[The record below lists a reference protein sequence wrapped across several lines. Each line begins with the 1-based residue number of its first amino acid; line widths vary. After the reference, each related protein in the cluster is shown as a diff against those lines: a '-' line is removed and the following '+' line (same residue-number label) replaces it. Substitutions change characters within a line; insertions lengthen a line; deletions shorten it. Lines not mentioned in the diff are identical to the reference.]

1 MKFVCPKCSGPLS
14 EYEGTL
20 KCPLS
25 HSYDR
30 SRDGYYNLL
39 LNSGSGVH
47 GDNKEMLLS
56 RRNFLNTGAYLPL
69 ANEISDICSRYSD
82 KGSYIL
88 DAGCGEGYYTDMV
101 EKSCGGATV
110 YAFDISK
117 DGAKLTAKKN
127 KSLRVAV
134 ASSYDMPF
142 SDEEFDII
150 FNVFSPMALKET
162 HRVLKRGGKFI
173 IALPGKRHLFGLKK
187 EIYENPYENEPE
199 DTALEGFRLISKKEL
214 SYEKEFFTKEEV
226 SSLFMMTPY
235 AYRTKKEEREKAF
248 SLDYLKTEIEFIILV
263 YEKI

>member
-1 MKFVCPKCSGPLS
+1 MECTGS
-14 EYEGTL
+14 L
-20 KCPLS
+20 KCALS

-39 LNSGSGVH
+39 LNSSGGVH

-56 RRNFLNTGAYLPL
+56 RRNFLNTGAYRPL

-82 KGSYIL
+82 KDSYIL

-142 SDEEFDII
+142 SCEEFDVV
-150 FNVFSPMALKET
+150 FNVFSPMALTET
-162 HRVLKRGGKFI
+162 HRVLKKGGKFI
-173 IALPGKRHLFGLKK
+173 IALPGKKHLFGLKEK
-187 EIYENPYENEPE
+187 VYETPYENEPE
-199 DTALEGFRLISKKEL
+199 DTYLDSFKLIEKKEL
-214 SYEKEFFTKEEV
+214 LYEKEFFKKEEI
-226 SSLFMMTPY
+226 SALFMMTPY

-248 SLDYLKTEIEFIILV
+248 SLEYVKTEIEFIILV
-263 YEKI
+263 YEKIQ